1 MTNRVL
7 IITGDAGDAKVLKA
21 VLSAAESGE
30 YIVEWVRQLSEGLK
44 RLLAGDIDLIVADL
58 ALSDSQGIATF
69 ERLYASA
76 PHAPIVILTAPDQ
89 ESLTSTAIQQGA
101 QGYLSKG
108 NLAPPLVPQYLQ
120 NLIRRKSLEETYYL
134 EKTRAEITL
143 NSINDAVIGT
153 DMLGNVE
160 YLNIAAET
168 LTGWSREAARGRPV
182 GTVMRILDGTTR
194 EPKPNPIDLVLRH
207 NKTMALTTGT
217 ILICRDGH
225 EAAIEDSVAPI
236 HDWDG
241 KMTGA
246 VIVFH
251 DITVAQSLAL
261 KMAHLAQHD
270 FLTNLPNRI
279 LLNDRIEQAISR
291 TKRQGTRLAVLFL
304 DLDSFKHINDSF
316 GHSAGDMLLQ
326 SVADRLCACVRGSDT
341 VSRQGG
347 DEFVI
352 LVTED
357 RYVENAALIADKIL
371 SAMAAPHFIAEQE
384 LYVSTSIGISVY
396 PEDGQDAETL
406 IQNADTAMYNAKEK
420 GRNNYQYFKREMNA
434 RVVERQTLETQLR
447 QALHRQEFVLH
458 YQSIVNLETSVIT
471 GVEALLRWQHPQWG
485 LTLPGRFLP
494 VAESS
499 GMMVQLGRWV
509 LREACLQAKRWYD
522 VGLLLNAISVNIS
535 ASEFCAQGFLQDVRM
550 ILSEIG
556 LAPRCL
562 QLEITENMLMRD
574 VENSSAR
581 LDKLKEMGIQV
592 AVDDFGAGF
601 SNLSYL
607 ARLPIDVLKIA
618 PAFVHDIGLTT
629 SNNGLSSLASA
640 VIAMAVGFEKLV
652 VAEGVEDHLQWA
664 FLKVK
669 HCDEGQGYLFSRP
682 MAAAPFTLL
691 LSEGI
696 PTPFF
701 HV

>member
-108 NLAPPLVPQYLQ
+108 NLAPLLVPQYLQ

-270 FLTNLPNRI
+270 FLTNLPNR
-279 LLNDRIEQAISR
+279 
-291 TKRQGTRLAVLFL
+291 
-304 DLDSFKHINDSF
+304 
-316 GHSAGDMLLQ
+316 
-326 SVADRLCACVRGSDT
+326 
-341 VSRQGG
+341 
-347 DEFVI
+347 
-352 LVTED
+352 
-357 RYVENAALIADKIL
+357 YPVE
-371 SAMAAPHFIAEQE
+371 
-384 LYVSTSIGISVY
+384 
-396 PEDGQDAETL
+396 
-406 IQNADTAMYNAKEK
+406 
-420 GRNNYQYFKREMNA
+420 
-434 RVVERQTLETQLR
+434 
-447 QALHRQEFVLH
+447 
-458 YQSIVNLETSVIT
+458 
-471 GVEALLRWQHPQWG
+471 
-485 LTLPGRFLP
+485 
-494 VAESS
+494 
-499 GMMVQLGRWV
+499 
-509 LREACLQAKRWYD
+509 
-522 VGLLLNAISVNIS
+522 
-535 ASEFCAQGFLQDVRM
+535 
-550 ILSEIG
+550 
-556 LAPRCL
+556 
-562 QLEITENMLMRD
+562 
-574 VENSSAR
+574 
-581 LDKLKEMGIQV
+581 
-592 AVDDFGAGF
+592 
-601 SNLSYL
+601 
-607 ARLPIDVLKIA
+607 
-618 PAFVHDIGLTT
+618 
-629 SNNGLSSLASA
+629 
-640 VIAMAVGFEKLV
+640 
-652 VAEGVEDHLQWA
+652 
-664 FLKVK
+664 
-669 HCDEGQGYLFSRP
+669 
-682 MAAAPFTLL
+682 
-691 LSEGI
+691 
-696 PTPFF
+696 
-701 HV
+701 